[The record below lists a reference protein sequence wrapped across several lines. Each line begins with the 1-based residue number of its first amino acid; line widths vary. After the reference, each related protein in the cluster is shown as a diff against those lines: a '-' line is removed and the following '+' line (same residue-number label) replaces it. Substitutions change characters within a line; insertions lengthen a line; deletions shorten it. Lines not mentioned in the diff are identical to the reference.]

1 VVRGME
7 PKIPARRWWE
17 LLQLQKQQASSGFD
31 SPAATALTSGSIGL
45 LDACPASTPSTAAA
59 SEQRVLVMNNHGE
72 NLVRLLHHMGSNKV
86 TL

>member
-45 LDACPASTPSTAAA
+45 LDACPASTPSTAGIFCPAPGLLNPRGFI
-59 SEQRVLVMNNHGE
+59 SEQ
-72 NLVRLLHHMGSNKV
+72 LLRNREYW
-86 TL
+86 